1 MDPSVNMTERGGK
14 MRNTQ
19 VQVIPAKKPK
29 VSSKSVL
36 QTSKRRVA
44 AYARVSTDSEEQL
57 NSYHSQVE
65 YYTNYINSRSDW
77 IFAGLFTDEGKTA
90 VMTRRR
96 DGFNRMIEEACAGK
110 IDLIITKSVSRFA
123 RNTVDSL
130 TNIRKLKEHGTEVYF
145 EKEGIWTFDPS
156 VEILLT
162 VLSSL
167 Q

>member
-1 MDPSVNMTERGGK
+1 MVPSVNMTERGGK

-57 NSYHSQVE
+57 NSYRSQVE

-77 IFAGLFTDEGKTA
+77 IFAGLFTE
-90 VMTRRR
+90 M
-96 DGFNRMIEEACAGK
+96 
-110 IDLIITKSVSRFA
+110 
-123 RNTVDSL
+123 
-130 TNIRKLKEHGTEVYF
+130 
-145 EKEGIWTFDPS
+145 
-156 VEILLT
+156 
-162 VLSSL
+162 
-167 Q
+167 